1 MEQKTLKNQI
11 KENQIQGQGQNGQ
24 EQGQENQK
32 LKNLENL
39 NINIK
44 KSKIKLSENPHL
56 ILNEMEK
63 FTSKSTIGDLMTLDQ
78 KYDLIFEIDS
88 YLTSD
93 KRVAIRLLTEKR
105 KNVLLVIVNENL
117 LLEGY
122 RFIYSEKEKN
132 KK

>member
-1 MEQKTLKNQI
+1 METKQKTIKNQI
-11 KENQIQGQGQNGQ
+11 KETQVQ
-24 EQGQENQK
+24 ETQVQENQK